1 MPWTIQ
7 LESLGKQHVA
17 LAGGKAANLA
27 EMINAKLPVPPG
39 FAVTTES
46 FLEFINANGLK
57 PKIDEVINNTD
68 TDDPEQL
75 LSASKKI
82 KDMIISAKTPAQIEE
97 SILSS
102 YRSLYVSEE
111 AQLVGGKALD
121 FIMAGRDQML
131 VAVRSS
137 ATAED
142 AAETSFAGQMTSVL
156 NVRGPKMLVE
166 SVKRCWSSLYEP
178 RAIFYRNQNKI
189 GEQAMAVIVQKMIT
203 ADKSG
208 VMFTANPVDGDTGK
222 IVIEAA
228 WGLGESVVSG
238 SVTPDTY
245 IYDKRTGAVEMKIS
259 KKETMRIRD
268 ALTGDTKTQMVFPE
282 LANAQVLGEEEI
294 SRLVELAKRVEDHYK
309 FPQDIEFCEER
320 NKIYLVQTR
329 PITTLKM
336 QKGAPLRTGNKP
348 AVKGLPASPGT
359 AKGNVKIV
367 YGLMDLE
374 KFQQGEILVAK
385 MTNPDY
391 VTIMKRAA
399 AIITDQGGLTAHA
412 AIVSRELGVPC
423 IVGTGNATEILKT
436 GDFVTVDATS
446 GLVYMGDASEQIQ
459 KPADIAENIAIE
471 SDLTPA
477 DLLTGTK
484 IKVNVAFPDIV
495 EKKSDELK
503 FSDGVGLL
511 RAEHMLTESGKHPV
525 ALAKENPEELV
536 NVIANS
542 LERIAKAFNPKPVW
556 YRSLDARTDEFK
568 NLQGG
573 DAEPHE
579 ANPMLG
585 WHGIRRSLDERNVL
599 ECELSAIKKLHNKG
613 FNSVHFMIPF
623 ISFVEEFT
631 EVKKLSEKLGLP
643 PTVKIGIMVETPAS
657 AVIIEDFCKAGI
669 EFVSFGSNDLTQ
681 LVLGVDRNNE
691 NIAKLYKENNKANLE
706 LMRHVIKKCREY
718 EVETSI
724 CGEAPSRD
732 DDFVEKLVAM
742 GIDSIS
748 VEIDALAHV
757 RSVVA
762 RKEKKIMLDA
772 NHAE

>member
-1 MPWTIQ
+1 MPWTIA
-7 LESLGKQHVA
+7 LESLGKEHVA

-57 PKIDEVINNTD
+57 PKIDEIINNTD

-142 AAETSFAGQMTSVL
+142 AAETSFAGQMVSIL

-238 SVTPDTY
+238 SVTPDSY

-336 QKGAPLRTGNKP
+336 QKGAPLRTENKP

-359 AKGNVKIV
+359 AKGNVKII

-399 AIITDQGGLTAHA
+399 AIVTDQGGLTAHA

-436 GDFVTVDATS
+436 GDFVTVDAAS
-446 GLVYMGDASEQIQ
+446 GLVYMGDVSEQIQ

-573 DAEPHE
+573 DAEPDE
-579 ANPMLG
+579 PNPMLG
-585 WHGIRRSLDERNVL
+585 WHGIRRSLDEREIL
-599 ECELSAIKKLHNKG
+599 ECELNALKRLHNKG
-613 FNSVHFMIPF
+613 FSNVHFMIPF
-623 ISFVEEFT
+623 TSFVEEFI
-631 EVKKLSEKLGLP
+631 EVKRLSEKMGLP

-757 RSVVA
+757 RQVVA

>member
-1 MPWTIQ
+1 MPWTIP

-17 LAGGKAANLA
+17 LVGGKAANLA

-46 FLEFINANGLK
+46 FLEFIGFNRLK
-57 PKIDEVINNTD
+57 PKIDEIIQNTGV
-68 TDDPEQL
+68 DDQDQL
-75 LSASKKI
+75 MNASKKI
-82 KDMIISAKTPAQIEE
+82 KDMIIAAKIPSQIEE
-97 SILSS
+97 SIISS
-102 YRSLYVSEE
+102 YRSLYISEE
-111 AQLVGGKALD
+111 ARLAGGKALD
-121 FIMAGRDQML
+121 FIMAGRDQIL

-142 AAETSFAGQMTSVL
+142 AAETSFAGQMVSIL
-156 NVRGPKMLVE
+156 NVRGPKLLVE

-189 GEQAMAVIVQKMIT
+189 GEQAIAVIVQKMIT
-203 ADKSG
+203 SDKSG

-238 SVTPDTY
+238 SVTPDSY
-245 IYDKRTGAVEMKIS
+245 IYDKRTGNVEIKIS

-282 LANAQVLGEEEI
+282 LVNIQVLGEEEI
-294 SRLVELAKRVEDHYK
+294 SRLVELAKRVEEHYN

-336 QKGAPLRTGNKP
+336 QKGVPLRTGNNP
-348 AVKGLPASPGT
+348 VVKGLPASPGT

-374 KFQQGEILVAK
+374 KFQQGEILVTK

-391 VTIMKRAA
+391 VTIMKKAA

-446 GLVYMGDASEQIQ
+446 GLVYMGDASEEIK
-459 KPADIAENIAIE
+459 KPAVLADIGIGT
-471 SDLTPA
+471 DLSPS

-484 IKVNVAFPDIV
+484 IKVNVAFPDVV
-495 EKKSDELK
+495 EKKSDALK

-511 RAEHMLTESGKHPV
+511 RAEHMLTESGKHPI

-536 NVIANS
+536 GVIMSS
-542 LERIAKAFNPKPVW
+542 LERIAKAFNPRPVW

-573 DAEPHE
+573 DAEPDE
-579 ANPMLG
+579 PNPMLG
-585 WHGIRRSLDERNVL
+585 WHGIRRSLDESEIL
-599 ECELSAIKKLHNKG
+599 ECELNALKKLHNKG
-613 FNSVHFMIPF
+613 FNNIHFMIPF

-631 EVKKLSEKLGLP
+631 EVKELSEKLGLP

-669 EFVSFGSNDLTQ
+669 DFVSFGSNDLTQ
-681 LVLGVDRNNE
+681 LVLGVDRNNAS
-691 NIAKLYKENNKANLE
+691 IAKLYKENNKANLE
-706 LMRHVIKKCREY
+706 LMRQVIKKCKEY
-718 EVETSI
+718 DVETSI

-748 VEIDALAHV
+748 VEVDALQHV
-757 RSVVA
+757 RQVVA

-772 NHAE
+772 THAE